1 MPTLESEQL
10 FPVSYTPRVL
20 VVDDEPTPRSG
31 VCRMVRGMG
40 YEVHAVGDGREALRY
55 LQQHPGEVRLLLAD
69 LVLPLMDGGEL
80 AERARDLEPGVRVV
94 LMVSSPNG
102 GAAADLLA
110 GYRDLPRL
118 EKPVAFDR
126 LYELL
131 VGQLGAP
138 QPGGA
143 RPRPSRPILFRD
155 RARRP

>member
-1 MPTLESEQL
+1 MATLESEQL

-31 VCRMVRGMG
+31 LCRMVRGMG
-40 YEVHAVGDGREALRY
+40 YEVHAVGDGRAALRY

-69 LVLPLMDGGEL
+69 VVLPLMDGGEL
-80 AERARDLEPGVRVV
+80 AERARDLEPGIRVV
-94 LMVSSPNG
+94 LMASSPR
-102 GAAADLLA
+102 GAVADLLSA
-110 GYRDLPRL
+110 YQDLPLL
-118 EKPVAFDR
+118 EKPVEFNR

-131 VGQLGAP
+131 VERLGAP

>member
-31 VCRMVRGMG
+31 LCRMVRGMG

-55 LQQHPGEVRLLLAD
+55 LQQHPGEIRLLLAD
-69 LVLPLMDGGEL
+69 VVLPLMDGGEL
-80 AERARDLEPGVRVV
+80 AERARDLEPGIRVV
-94 LMVSSPNG
+94 LMASSPR
-102 GAAADLLA
+102 GAVADLLS
-110 GYRDLPRL
+110 GYRDLPLL
-118 EKPVAFDR
+118 EKPVAFSR

-131 VGQLGAP
+131 VEQLG
-138 QPGGA
+138 
-143 RPRPSRPILFRD
+143 PSRPIRFRA